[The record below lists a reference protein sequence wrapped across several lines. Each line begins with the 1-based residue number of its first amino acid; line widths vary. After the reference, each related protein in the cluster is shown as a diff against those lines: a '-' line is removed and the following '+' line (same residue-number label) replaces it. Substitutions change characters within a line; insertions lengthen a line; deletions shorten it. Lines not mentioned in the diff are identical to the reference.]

1 MADKRALLIFIPVT
15 LILALMPFL
24 APSQAQ
30 AQTATPTP
38 HATPTPATPP
48 KLHYDSDATRSNIN
62 SMLQALTPAV
72 IVLAGTALGLVLLY
86 WAISAIRR
94 YTS

>member
-1 MADKRALLIFIPVT
+1 MADKARYLILIPLMLMLALL
-15 LILALMPFL
+15 LFL

-48 KLHYDSDATRSNIN
+48 ELHYDSDATRSNIN
-62 SMLQALTPAV
+62 SMLQALTPPL
-72 IVLAGTALGLVLLY
+72 IVLSGTALGLVLLY